1 MRNHKAPHIAN
12 AVWNPKTTTQ
22 SGDISSPWSKAYNY
36 STCKTMHAT
45 YFYQKGK
52 KETTYTMLHEYPKMW
67 NISLSNNIGRLS
79 QGIVDVVGNNTTAF
93 IPHHLVQK
101 GKSGIHKHGM

>member
-1 MRNHKAPHIAN
+1 MLR
-12 AVWNPKTTTQ
+12 
-22 SGDISSPWSKAYNY
+22 ISIK
-36 STCKTMHAT
+36 
-45 YFYQKGK
+45 KGK

-101 GKSGIHKHGM
+101 GKSGIHKHGMWSPIYEDQSKVVRVYKII

>member
-1 MRNHKAPHIAN
+1 MRCGIQRLQH
-12 AVWNPKTTTQ
+12 NPVTFRHHGAKHTIIQ
-22 SGDISSPWSKAYNY
+22 RVKQCMLRISIK
-36 STCKTMHAT
+36 
-45 YFYQKGK
+45 KGK